1 MAPNQAWKRRSFL
14 QTAVGV
20 PTLSLLPAS
29 VASAATA
36 AAAKAG
42 SSGTKFAPVDLSRH
56 FNASPTDFGPHS
68 RARAFSKDGL
78 IRTPSGLQSLRGIPF
93 SMAKEEGSHNKR
105 WLALSKRSSAW
116 TTASVEMPV
125 KQKASYLCLVH
136 FCDWIPTP
144 VHDNISQPYFPQGA
158 ETEDELKKL
167 GQLLAE
173 AVLVYEDG
181 TERALP
187 IRRRFEVNTPST
199 PWNDDAFTAIR
210 HYQTIYK
217 PLTAD
222 QHVMPPR
229 FVQNR
234 LATDWPRRP
243 TLWLCA
249 LENPEPDRALKEVR
263 FEARDEDLLF
273 VCGMTLFEG
282 KENPLRYERLHVY
295 RITLPEPSADPTE
308 RWKLD
313 VDLGVVT
320 RTYKLEQFEEEK
332 WLSEPAKGLGQMADP
347 EQPSPYLYA
356 EITASNEATLSVVDS
371 KTSRRYEFDLGKA
384 GKGEEIKAR
393 AGGLRIQVLESQK
406 TWVHGTVV
414 EAGTQRS
421 TPVRLGFRSKEGRYI
436 PPYGHFADNDIAQGQ
451 MYSSDLRLG
460 DDCFAY
466 VDGTFQIELP
476 AGEVYVEITKGFE
489 YEPVRQKLEI
499 KPGQRELKLEIGR
512 FTDLRSQGW
521 LTADSHVHFLPPATA
536 VLEAEAEGLNL
547 VNLLVTQWGNLFS
560 NVGDRSHGSL
570 TSPDGET
577 MVRVGSENRH
587 HVLGHFGLLGEPVFP
602 LSTDGPHEGSIGSPL
617 WMSLT
622 EMAEIC
628 RKRDGLAVSAHFPYG
643 NGEAAAAIATSK
655 IDAVELLPWRVDRPG
670 SFDLNYYDWYHTLN
684 CGYRVPVVGGSD
696 KMGAYI
702 PVGANRTYAYL
713 GQEEFSFANWA
724 QAVRRGNTFATT
736 GPLLQLSVDDR
747 VPGEEIKLGA
757 AGGTVEVRVEAQ
769 GFAPFERV
777 EVIYNGKVVASR
789 EERAG
794 TRQMVLKERVQV
806 PGPGWL
812 AARCASR
819 SWWPPEPAGLV
830 FQFSAHTSP
839 VYLVVPGKE
848 LMSATSAGYMLKLID
863 GSKSYVENLATRPD
877 PERLAE
883 IVKVFEEAQA
893 ALHRRLHAHGEA
905 H

>member
-1 MAPNQAWKRRSFL
+1 MAPNQVWNRRTLL
-14 QTAVGV
+14 QTAVSV
-20 PTLSLLPAS
+20 PTLSLLPVRAN
-29 VASAATA
+29 AAATA
-36 AAAKAG
+36 AAAKAT
-42 SSGTKFAPVDLSRH
+42 SSQKFAPVDLSRH

-68 RARAFSKDGL
+68 RAREFSEDGL
-78 IRTPSGLQSLRGIPF
+78 IRTPSGLKSVRGIPF
-93 SMAKEEGSHNKR
+93 SMAEEGAQNKC
-105 WLALSKRSSAW
+105 WLALSKRSSTW
-116 TTASVEMPV
+116 TTTSAEMPL
-125 KQKASYLCLVH
+125 KKNASHLCLVH

-144 VHDNISQPYFPQGA
+144 VHDNIEQPYFPQGA
-158 ETEDELKKL
+158 ETTHELKKL

-187 IRRRFEVNTPST
+187 IRRRFEVNTAST
-199 PWNDDAFTAIR
+199 PWNDDAFAAIR
-210 HYQTIYK
+210 HYQTLYR
-217 PLTAD
+217 PLTPD
-222 QHVMPPR
+222 QHVRSPR
-229 FVQNR
+229 YVQNR
-234 LATDWPRRP
+234 LSTDWPRRP
-243 TLWLCA
+243 TLWVCA
-249 LENPEPDRALKEVR
+249 LENPEPDRTLQAVR
-263 FEARDEDLLF
+263 LEARAEDLLF
-273 VCGMTLFEG
+273 ICGVTLFQG
-282 KENPLRYERLHVY
+282 MENPLRYEPLDVY
-295 RITLPEPSADPTE
+295 RITLPEASANPAE
-308 RWKLD
+308 RWKLS

-320 RTYKLEQFEEEK
+320 RTYKLEQFEAET
-332 WLSEPAKGLGQMADP
+332 WLAEPAKGFGKLADP
-347 EQPSPYLYA
+347 EQLSPYLYA
-356 EITASNEATLSVVDS
+356 EITASSEATLSVFDS
-371 KTSRRYEFDLGKA
+371 KTTDRYEFDLGKA
-384 GKGEEIKAR
+384 SPDRELEAR
-393 AGGLRIQVLESQK
+393 TSGVRIRVLEPK
-406 TWVHGTVV
+406 KRWVHGTIV
-414 EAGTQRS
+414 EARTQRP
-421 TPVRLGFRSKEGRYI
+421 TPVRLGFRSKQGRYI
-436 PPYGHFADNDIAQGQ
+436 PPYGHCADNDIAQGQ

-466 VDGTFQIELP
+466 VDGKFQIELP
-476 AGEVYVEITKGFE
+476 VGEVYVEMTKGFE
-489 YEPVRQKLEI
+489 YEPVRQRLQIE
-499 KPGQRELKLEIGR
+499 PGQRELKLEIGR
-512 FTDLRSQGW
+512 FTDLRSRGW

-560 NVGDRSHGSL
+560 NVGDRSHGAL

-577 MVRVGSENRH
+577 MVRVGSENRN
-587 HVLGHFGLLGEPVFP
+587 HVLGHFGLLGDAVFP

-617 WMSLT
+617 WMSLA

-628 RKRDGLAVSAHFPYG
+628 RERGGLAVTAHFPYG

-655 IDAVELLPWRVDRPG
+655 IDAVELAPYRVDRPG
-670 SFDLNYYDWYHTLN
+670 SFDLNFYDWYHSLN
-684 CGYRVPVVGGSD
+684 CGYRVPVIGGSD

-713 GQEEFSFANWA
+713 GRDEFSFENWA
-724 QAVRRGNTFATT
+724 KAVRQGNTFATT
-736 GPLLQLSVDDR
+736 GPLLQLSVDGR
-747 VPGEEIKLGA
+747 VPGEEIKLGSS
-757 AGGTVEVRVEAQ
+757 GGTVDVQVDAQ

-794 TRQMVLKERVQV
+794 TRQMVLKEKVHA

-812 AARCASR
+812 AARCGSR
-819 SWWPPEPAGLV
+819 SWWPPEPAGLA
-830 FQFSAHTSP
+830 FEFSAHTSP

-877 PERLAE
+877 SERLAQ